1 MYRVTRVKKGERRF
15 LGVVGGIVKHLNVD
29 ADPFW
34 PRIAVFLS
42 CIIQPIFFLV
52 YLGLALALPEETYE
66 IPDEAEEEPKNFKD
80 FQEKESAKTEG
91 ESSEISEN
99 E

>member
-34 PRIAVFLS
+34 PRVAVFVSFL
-42 CIIQPIFFLV
+42 IQPVFFII
-52 YLGLALALPEETYE
+52 YLGVAMCLPVETYKIPEE
-66 IPDEAEEEPKNFKD
+66 EANPEEEPKNFRD
-80 FQEKESAKTEG
+80 FKVKEEPV
-91 ESSEISEN
+91 ESPFDV
-99 E
+99 

>member
-34 PRIAVFLS
+34 PRVAVFVSFL
-42 CIIQPIFFLV
+42 IQPVFFII
-52 YLGLALALPEETYE
+52 YLGVAMCLPVETYE
-66 IPDEAEEEPKNFKD
+66 IPEEKECENEPKNFKD
-80 FQEKESAKTEG
+80 FQEKEKEP
-91 ESSEISEN
+91 SEIPEN